1 MALCTPAAP
10 PCIPAAGAPCR
21 PAERPPALFDAVL
34 YPNRSLGR
42 FGFHLLMAAIV
53 LVSAAIGAAFV
64 LAGAWPVS
72 GFLGADVLLLYLAF
86 RWNYR
91 QGRRAEFIRLD
102 GAELTIRRVDPSG
115 HRREW
120 RFDAQWVRV
129 TLDAAGRQL
138 TLASHGRSVAV
149 AAFLSPEERVELAGA
164 LRAALAA
171 HRQVPD

>member
-1 MALCTPAAP
+1 MALCTPAAA
-10 PCIPAAGAPCR
+10 PCIPAAVAPCR

-64 LAGAWPVS
+64 LAGAWPVT

-102 GAELTIRRVDPSG
+102 GADL
-115 HRREW
+115 
-120 RFDAQWVRV
+120 VR
-129 TLDAAGRQL
+129 AAGR
-138 TLASHGRSVAV
+138 A
-149 AAFLSPEERVELAGA
+149 ERPSARVA
-164 LRAALAA
+164 LRRPLGARHHRRLLAISSVSARTGAA
-171 HRQVPD
+171 